1 MLVRPVIPSG
11 IAGLTHRW
19 YAWRSAASAGCLR
32 LVLLPKRETS
42 PYREAGLKRI
52 RRIIRALDP
61 KADATMGQ
69 RERLEAF
76 RIRRAAVLVLVLF
89 LLIASMTSCSVHALL
104 VRMTPNTQTT
114 AQATHSTSAKK
125 PAKKTAKTNQ
135 HKTAKKT
142 KPETK
147 QSQEEQ
153 AVAKAVSAQSAALS
167 DDEKTAILNKAQE
180 TAQNSGKPVTQYH
193 YCIATKGNVGSADE
207 FGNAAFR
214 ILNDEH
220 GWPRAGAIF
229 DQSTDGNCDFNLV
242 LSQASEMTSFSPSC
256 SAEYSCRVDNNVI
269 VNDDRWNGGTQQWLA
284 AGGNLARYRTMVIN
298 HEVGHR
304 LGHIDNETTCAGE
317 GQLAPLMQEQSMH
330 LDGCKVNEYPLD
342 SELWIG

>member
-1 MLVRPVIPSG
+1 
-11 IAGLTHRW
+11 
-19 YAWRSAASAGCLR
+19 
-32 LVLLPKRETS
+32 
-42 PYREAGLKRI
+42 
-52 RRIIRALDP
+52 
-61 KADATMGQ
+61 MGQ

-147 QSQEEQ
+147 QSQEER

-242 LSQASEMTSFSPSC
+242 LSQASEMTSFSSSC
-256 SAEYSCRVDNNVI
+256 SVEYSCRVDNNVI

>member
-1 MLVRPVIPSG
+1 M
-11 IAGLTHRW
+11 
-19 YAWRSAASAGCLR
+19 
-32 LVLLPKRETS
+32 
-42 PYREAGLKRI
+42 KRI

-69 RERLEAF
+69 REQLEAF

-242 LSQASEMTSFSPSC
+242 LSQASEMTSFSPIL
-256 SAEYSCRVDNNVI
+256 ADKPRLGDLAL
-269 VNDDRWNGGTQQWLA
+269 TQQRCGL
-284 AGGNLARYRTMVIN
+284 GRRTLL
-298 HEVGHR
+298 HD
-304 LGHIDNETTCAGE
+304 LGHGVHAVGVGQRPQLVQAARHIVPALIQRQQHH
-317 GQLAPLMQEQSMH
+317 GQLLGVGGFLGSGA
-330 LDGCKVNEYPLD
+330 KV
-342 SELWIG
+342 

>member
-1 MLVRPVIPSG
+1 M
-11 IAGLTHRW
+11 
-19 YAWRSAASAGCLR
+19 
-32 LVLLPKRETS
+32 
-42 PYREAGLKRI
+42 KRI

-104 VRMTPNTQTT
+104 VRMTPNTQMT

-135 HKTAKKT
+135 HKTTKKT

-256 SAEYSCRVDNNVI
+256 SVEYSCRVDNNVI

>member
-1 MLVRPVIPSG
+1 M
-11 IAGLTHRW
+11 
-19 YAWRSAASAGCLR
+19 
-32 LVLLPKRETS
+32 
-42 PYREAGLKRI
+42 KRI

-114 AQATHSTSAKK
+114 AQATHSTSAKT

-153 AVAKAVSAQSAALS
+153 AVAKAVSAQSAALG

-214 ILNDEH
+214 ILEEPLLVTGLGVAFAKNDSRGLDHQLNDTFAQMRE
-220 GWPRAGAIF
+220 
-229 DQSTDGNCDFNLV
+229 DGTLERIV
-242 LSQASEMTSFSPSC
+242 GKYLEQASQYLE
-256 SAEYSCRVDNNVI
+256 VD
-269 VNDDRWNGGTQQWLA
+269 T
-284 AGGNLARYRTMVIN
+284 
-298 HEVGHR
+298 
-304 LGHIDNETTCAGE
+304 IDA
-317 GQLAPLMQEQSMH
+317 
-330 LDGCKVNEYPLD
+330 
-342 SELWIG
+342 

>member
-1 MLVRPVIPSG
+1 M
-11 IAGLTHRW
+11 
-19 YAWRSAASAGCLR
+19 
-32 LVLLPKRETS
+32 
-42 PYREAGLKRI
+42 KRI

-147 QSQEEQ
+147 QWQEEQ

-242 LSQASEMTSFSPSC
+242 LSQASEMTSFSPIL
-256 SAEYSCRVDNNVI
+256 ADKPRLGDLAL
-269 VNDDRWNGGTQQWLA
+269 TQQRCGL
-284 AGGNLARYRTMVIN
+284 GRRTLL
-298 HEVGHR
+298 HD
-304 LGHIDNETTCAGE
+304 LGHGVHAVGVGQRPQLIQAARHIVPALIQRQQHH
-317 GQLAPLMQEQSMH
+317 GQLLGVGGFLGSGA
-330 LDGCKVNEYPLD
+330 KV
-342 SELWIG
+342 

>member
-1 MLVRPVIPSG
+1 M
-11 IAGLTHRW
+11 
-19 YAWRSAASAGCLR
+19 
-32 LVLLPKRETS
+32 
-42 PYREAGLKRI
+42 KRI

-76 RIRRAAVLVLVLF
+76 RIRRVAVLVLVLF

-193 YCIATKGNVGSADE
+193 YC
-207 FGNAAFR
+207 
-214 ILNDEH
+214 
-220 GWPRAGAIF
+220 
-229 DQSTDGNCDFNLV
+229 
-242 LSQASEMTSFSPSC
+242 
-256 SAEYSCRVDNNVI
+256 RVDNNVI

>member
-1 MLVRPVIPSG
+1 M
-11 IAGLTHRW
+11 
-19 YAWRSAASAGCLR
+19 
-32 LVLLPKRETS
+32 
-42 PYREAGLKRI
+42 KRI

-76 RIRRAAVLVLVLF
+76 RIRRVAVLVLVLF

-256 SAEYSCRVDNNVI
+256 SVEYSCRVDNN
-269 VNDDRWNGGTQQWLA
+269 
-284 AGGNLARYRTMVIN
+284 
-298 HEVGHR
+298 
-304 LGHIDNETTCAGE
+304 
-317 GQLAPLMQEQSMH
+317 
-330 LDGCKVNEYPLD
+330 
-342 SELWIG
+342 

>member
-1 MLVRPVIPSG
+1 M
-11 IAGLTHRW
+11 
-19 YAWRSAASAGCLR
+19 
-32 LVLLPKRETS
+32 
-42 PYREAGLKRI
+42 KRI

-76 RIRRAAVLVLVLF
+76 RIRRAAALVLVLF

-153 AVAKAVSAQSAALS
+153 AVAKAVSAQSAALG

-193 YCIATKGNVGSADE
+193 Y
-207 FGNAAFR
+207 
-214 ILNDEH
+214 
-220 GWPRAGAIF
+220 
-229 DQSTDGNCDFNLV
+229 
-242 LSQASEMTSFSPSC
+242 
-256 SAEYSCRVDNNVI
+256 
-269 VNDDRWNGGTQQWLA
+269 
-284 AGGNLARYRTMVIN
+284 
-298 HEVGHR
+298 
-304 LGHIDNETTCAGE
+304 
-317 GQLAPLMQEQSMH
+317 
-330 LDGCKVNEYPLD
+330 
-342 SELWIG
+342 

>member
-1 MLVRPVIPSG
+1 M
-11 IAGLTHRW
+11 
-19 YAWRSAASAGCLR
+19 
-32 LVLLPKRETS
+32 
-42 PYREAGLKRI
+42 KRI

-69 RERLEAF
+69 RELLEAF

-256 SAEYSCRVDNNVI
+256 SVEYSCRVDNNVI

>member
-1 MLVRPVIPSG
+1 M
-11 IAGLTHRW
+11 
-19 YAWRSAASAGCLR
+19 
-32 LVLLPKRETS
+32 
-42 PYREAGLKRI
+42 KRI

-76 RIRRAAVLVLVLF
+76 RIRRAAALVLVLF

-114 AQATHSTSAKK
+114 AQATHSTS
-125 PAKKTAKTNQ
+125 AKKTAKTNQ

-214 ILNDEH
+214 ILEEPLLVTGIGVAFALNDTRGLDEQLTKTFAAM
-220 GWPRAGAIF
+220 RA
-229 DQSTDGNCDFNLV
+229 DGTMKQIVGKYLPDPEKYL
-242 LSQASEMTSFSPSC
+242 E
-256 SAEYSCRVDNNVI
+256 VDA
-269 VNDDRWNGGTQQWLA
+269 L
-284 AGGNLARYRTMVIN
+284 
-298 HEVGHR
+298 E
-304 LGHIDNETTCAGE
+304 
-317 GQLAPLMQEQSMH
+317 P
-330 LDGCKVNEYPLD
+330 
-342 SELWIG
+342 

>member
-1 MLVRPVIPSG
+1 M
-11 IAGLTHRW
+11 
-19 YAWRSAASAGCLR
+19 
-32 LVLLPKRETS
+32 
-42 PYREAGLKRI
+42 KRI

-153 AVAKAVSAQSAALS
+153 AVAKAVSAQSAALG

-214 ILNDEH
+214 ILNDYSKKMNERFNIKAAFME
-220 GWPRAGAIF
+220 GKIL
-229 DQSTDGNCDFNLV
+229 SDGEIKELASLPSKEALV
-242 LSQASEMTSFSPSC
+242 SVVL
-256 SAEYSCRVDNNVI
+256 
-269 VNDDRWNGGTQQWLA
+269 GT
-284 AGGNLARYRTMVIN
+284 M
-298 HEVGHR
+298 
-304 LGHIDNETTCAGE
+304 
-317 GQLAPLMQEQSMH
+317 LAPITSLAVV
-330 LDGCKVNEYPLD
+330 LDQIAKKNGEAAPAA
-342 SELWIG
+342 EAPAAE